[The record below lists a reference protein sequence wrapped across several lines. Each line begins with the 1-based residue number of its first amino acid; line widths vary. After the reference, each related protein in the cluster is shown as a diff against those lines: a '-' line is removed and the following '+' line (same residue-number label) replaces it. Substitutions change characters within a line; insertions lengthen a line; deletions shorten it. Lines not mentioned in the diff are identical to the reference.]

1 MIKEWILEYFI
12 ENSDEK
18 TKIDTEVNYME
29 IGIIDSFGLIEF
41 IEELENEFSIKFTND
56 DFSNRKFVTVG
67 GLTEIVFNKISK

>member
-56 DFSNRKFVTVG
+56 DFSNRKFVTVD
-67 GLTEIVFNKISK
+67 GLTEIVSNKISK